1 MKKALSLILALVMC
15 LSLCACGSNNSEL
28 EGRISAL
35 EKEIA
40 DMKSETNTTKNE
52 QNTSGKQYPTE
63 YVGEWKMKDISG
75 TIYVLQLNADGT
87 GSLDGSYSTDV
98 IWEYNEKYNTIE
110 FEMVYFNSTGS
121 FAIKEKE
128 GKTVLDDTIVFF
140 GRDFYRSADFV
151 E

>member
-1 MKKALSLILALVMC
+1 MKKAFSLILAFVLC
-15 LSLCACGSNNSEL
+15 LALCACGGNNSEL

-40 DMKSETNTTKNE
+40 DMKSETNTTKDE

-63 YVGEWKMKDISG
+63 YVGEWKMKDNSG
-75 TIYVLQLNADGT
+75 RICVLQLNADGT
-87 GSLDGSYSTDV
+87 GSFDGSYSTDV

-110 FEMVYFNSTGS
+110 FEMVYLNSTGS

-140 GRDFYRSADFV
+140 GRDFYRSADFI

>member
-1 MKKALSLILALVMC
+1 
-15 LSLCACGSNNSEL
+15 
-28 EGRISAL
+28 
-35 EKEIA
+35 
-40 DMKSETNTTKNE
+40 MKSETNTTKNE